1 MDVRGRGR
9 IFQGE
14 GRADWSLSSLEQ
26 GTHLMPFIAR
36 LALALTLIAPLWTM
50 SLNAQPTFSPN
61 KGGTAPAPET
71 GSPGGGGVFRPSGT
85 EVTPPP
91 APPPTTTTT
100 TPAAAP
106 ALDWGNSQV
115 DVVYAEPQNP
125 QFLPIR
131 ERLMRRQ
138 VLEQLRLFLSPLRL
152 PRKLLVQIDQCNAEQ
167 RPYQPGGPVTICYE
181 YVAKVDQIAPRNAPA
196 GGLPRETMIVGAFI
210 QAVLHDVAV
219 ATFDILELPV
229 WGRERDAA
237 DRLAASL
244 RRFVGSTLSAALLA
258 PGSIRSSWPGTA
270 VPALC
275 PGVSAARNPAA
286 VRSAGTSRTTPLGC
300 EPENAPPHRPPET
313 PGSVPCC

>member
-1 MDVRGRGR
+1 MRNR
-9 IFQGE
+9 
-14 GRADWSLSSLEQ
+14 LSV
-26 GTHLMPFIAR
+26 
-36 LALALTLIAPLWTM
+36 
-50 SLNAQPTFSPN
+50 PT
-61 KGGTAPAPET
+61 KA
-71 GSPGGGGVFRPSGT
+71 
-85 EVTPPP
+85 
-91 APPPTTTTT
+91 APPPLLRLARPAAGTYSVRPALRSRRRRPPTTTT

-131 ERLMRRQ
+131 DRLMRRQ

-229 WGRERDAA
+229 WGRERTPPISSPA
-237 DRLAASL
+237 
-244 RRFVGSTLSAALLA
+244 
-258 PGSIRSSWPGTA
+258 SSW
-270 VPALC
+270 C
-275 PGVSAARNPAA
+275 SSARTWRK
-286 VRSAGTSRTTPLGC
+286 RS
-300 EPENAPPHRPPET
+300 
-313 PGSVPCC
+313 